1 MQPGR
6 FPRSSRTQK
15 EERPVAP
22 FQIACRCCPYDWRQ
36 KGGWRYTA
44 SVARIGKPGGLTLSQ
59 LPHHRTYGSVY
70 GGSGR
75 TRKSPALTVKAHE
88 ILVTQHPLDDHRGL
102 LPSGLSTCRVR
113 LARESR
119 TLGGS
124 AAYSPGSLRHLSHFV
139 CTFLRHRTR
148 RTGLALP
155 VRPFTTVRRRRL
167 RPRLTSAHLPR
178 RLATA
183 LANGE

>member
-88 ILVTQHPLDDHRGL
+88 ILVTQHPSMIIGDSSPAVSRRAVSVWRASPVPSAVPPPTLRGRSGISAIL
-102 LPSGLSTCRVR
+102 SAPSSDIERVAPVWLFPFGPSPPCAGGDYGL
-113 LARESR
+113 
-119 TLGGS
+119 G
-124 AAYSPGSLRHLSHFV
+124 
-139 CTFLRHRTR
+139 
-148 RTGLALP
+148 
-155 VRPFTTVRRRRL
+155 
-167 RPRLTSAHLPR
+167 
-178 RLATA
+178 
-183 LANGE
+183 